1 MIIGKT
7 GDSFGCVVAD
17 LLEQCVKD
25 GKDSC
30 TITMENED
38 QKIEIT
44 MVFNLVNKKVDK

>member
-17 LLEQCVKD
+17 LLEQCIKD

-44 MVFNLVNKKVDK
+44 MSFKLTNKKVDK